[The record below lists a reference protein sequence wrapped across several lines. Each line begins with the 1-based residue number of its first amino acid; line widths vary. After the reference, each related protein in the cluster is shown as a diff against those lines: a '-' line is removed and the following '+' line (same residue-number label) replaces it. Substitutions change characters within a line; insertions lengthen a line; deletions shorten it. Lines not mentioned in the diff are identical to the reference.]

1 MESDMNAKNTT
12 PTRLIFV
19 DRDRDIPAGTHYGP
33 VIFDHFVLECCVSG
47 GGEIRL
53 GNHTHDVGVGMGYV
67 LFPGSNTELFSDPVT
82 SRACIWCALVGDDV
96 ENAITTAGITPENPF
111 IPPAAFSEVKA
122 SISDLYKMRD
132 ESDGGAEY
140 RRMANIYRILG
151 ALLRESSNQSASI
164 YVDKA
169 IGIMETKYNQPL
181 TVAGVASLVG
191 LDRAYFTTLFTSKT
205 GSSPYT
211 YLTKLRVK
219 KACALLLTDMPVSAV
234 ADAVGIPPQNFS
246 RIFRRIVGITPREY
260 ASRNN

>member
-1 MESDMNAKNTT
+1 METKNIS
-12 PTRLIFV
+12 PTRLVFV

-33 VIFDHFVLECCVSG
+33 VIFDHFVFECCVLG

-53 GNHTHDVGVGMGYV
+53 GEYSHDVGVGMGYV
-67 LFPGSNTELFSDPVT
+67 LFPGENIELLSDPVT
-82 SRACIWCALVGDDV
+82 SRACLWCAVVGNDV
-96 ENAITTAGITPENPF
+96 RDALAAAGITPENPI

-140 RRMANIYRILG
+140 RRIANIYRILG
-151 ALLRESSNQSASI
+151 ALLRESPDQSTSI
-164 YVDKA
+164 YVNKA

-181 TVAGVASLVG
+181 TVSGIAAAVG

-211 YLTKLRVK
+211 YLTNLRVK
-219 KACALLLTDMPVSAV
+219 KACTLLLTDMPVSAV

-260 ASRNN
+260 SARKI